1 MAASRA
7 ALGSVVPLTAR
18 IDAAPP
24 DPAPTDHTT
33 NDPVV
38 DDWPA
43 DLAALYRERRTALV
57 RVAYLLTSDAEA
69 AEEIVQD
76 AVIAVRA
83 RWTDVE
89 EPGAYLRTAVVNG
102 SRSWLRRQR
111 TRRSHRPD
119 PAPVTELGAD
129 ELWDALVVL
138 RPRERAAIVL
148 RFYEDLTEAQT
159 AEVMGCSVG
168 TVKSQVSTGL
178 ARLRQGLGQSF
189 DATTPAERKVTS

>member
-18 IDAAPP
+18 IDAS
-24 DPAPTDHTT
+24 PAGPTAADHAT
-33 NDPVV
+33 DEPVV

-43 DLAALYRERRTALV
+43 DLAALYSDRRTALV

-83 RWTDVE
+83 RWADVE

-148 RFYEDLTEAQT
+148 RFYEDLPEDEIALVLDCRPT
-159 AEVMGCSVG
+159 
-168 TVKSQVSTGL
+168 TVRSLVHRGL
-178 ARLRQGLGQSF
+178 ARLRKEIE
-189 DATTPAERKVTS
+189 P